1 MEEVENPDASLA
13 PFLKNLAQS
22 IEEGRLLPRQ
32 LQRVGEFFM
41 SYQFQEQAI
50 KDGDNTSESDTSES
64 RTSSRKFSKS
74 DLMKFIVMGWHV
86 YSCIL
91 DGTEPSP
98 DVDGN

>member
-13 PFLKNLAQS
+13 PFLRNLAQS

-41 SYQFQEQAI
+41 AYQFQEQAI
-50 KDGDNTSESDTSES
+50 KDGDNTTESSNTSN
-64 RTSSRKFSKS
+64 RKFSKS

-91 DGTEPSP
+91 DGTEPSSHAE
-98 DVDGN
+98 DSN

>member
-1 MEEVENPDASLA
+1 MEEIENPDASLA
-13 PFLKNLAQS
+13 PFLRNLAQS

-50 KDGDNTSESDTSES
+50 KDGDNTSESDTS
-64 RTSSRKFSKS
+64 SRKFSKS

-91 DGTEPSP
+91 DGTEPSSNGE
-98 DVDGN
+98 DSN

>member
-1 MEEVENPDASLA
+1 MEGVENPDASLA
-13 PFLKNLAQS
+13 PFLRNLAQS
-22 IEEGRLLPRQ
+22 IEENRLLPRQ

-50 KDGDNTSESDTSES
+50 KDGDNTDENITNG
-64 RTSSRKFSKS
+64 RKFNKS

-91 DGTEPSP
+91 DDKEPCP
-98 DVDGN
+98 RGEDNN

>member
-1 MEEVENPDASLA
+1 MEQVENPDACLA
-13 PFLKNLAQS
+13 PFLRNLAQS

-32 LQRVGEFFM
+32 LQSVGEFFM

-50 KDGDNTSESDTSES
+50 KDGDNTTESDTSN
-64 RTSSRKFSKS
+64 RKFSKS

-91 DGTEPSP
+91 DGTEPSSHGE
-98 DVDGN
+98 DVN

>member
-13 PFLKNLAQS
+13 PFLRNLAQS

-50 KDGDNTSESDTSES
+50 
-64 RTSSRKFSKS
+64 
-74 DLMKFIVMGWHV
+74 
-86 YSCIL
+86 
-91 DGTEPSP
+91 
-98 DVDGN
+98 

>member
-13 PFLKNLAQS
+13 PFLRNLAQS

-50 KDGDNTSESDTSES
+50 KDGDNTSDTSN
-64 RTSSRKFSKS
+64 RKFSKS

-91 DGTEPSP
+91 DGTEPSSNGE
-98 DVDGN
+98 DSN

>member
-13 PFLKNLAQS
+13 PFLRNLAQS

-50 KDGDNTSESDTSES
+50 KDGDNTSESDTSKQ
-64 RTSSRKFSKS
+64 KFSKS

-91 DGTEPSP
+91 DGTEPSSHGE
-98 DVDGN
+98 DIN